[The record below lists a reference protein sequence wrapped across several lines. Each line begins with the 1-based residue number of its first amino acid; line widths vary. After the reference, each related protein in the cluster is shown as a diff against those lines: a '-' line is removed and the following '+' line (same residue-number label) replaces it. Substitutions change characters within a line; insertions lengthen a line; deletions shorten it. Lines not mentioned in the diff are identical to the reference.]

1 MIWGYIDDGAE
12 DNVSLR
18 RNREAFGRYALRQ
31 RVLSSSVEPNMQ
43 VTIAGIP
50 LSLPVLTAPTGMTGL
65 AHWTGELSV
74 ARAAERAGTRAV
86 ISNAASYSLAEIGTG
101 TRENHWFQLYPWG
114 NDRHHA
120 QVMLDRAR
128 AAGFHAL
135 FVTVDVPVIGA
146 RESDMRHGMGVPPT
160 LTPGRILDGL
170 LHYRWSYRLLR
181 HGRSSIRNLVDS
193 GGARAAV
200 ESAAAL
206 HRLIYPGMGWGD
218 IKWLRD
224 RWQGPIFVKGILD
237 PEDAV
242 QAVDHGADGVVVSNH
257 GGRQL
262 DGALGALD
270 ALPEVVSAV
279 GNRAQVLLD
288 GGIRRGTD
296 VIKALALGASAVLIG
311 RPAMYGLAV
320 HGEQGVSAILD
331 ILRTEIGR
339 NLTLMG
345 CPDVRDLTRDHLVL
359 PPSNS

>member
-1 MIWGYIDDGAE
+1 
-12 DNVSLR
+12 
-18 RNREAFGRYALRQ
+18 
-31 RVLSSSVEPNMQ
+31 
-43 VTIAGIP
+43 
-50 LSLPVLTAPTGMTGL
+50 
-65 AHWTGELSV
+65 
-74 ARAAERAGTRAV
+74 
-86 ISNAASYSLAEIGTG
+86 
-101 TRENHWFQLYPWG
+101 
-114 NDRHHA
+114 
-120 QVMLDRAR
+120 
-128 AAGFHAL
+128 
-135 FVTVDVPVIGA
+135 
-146 RESDMRHGMGVPPT
+146 
-160 LTPGRILDGL
+160 
-170 LHYRWSYRLLR
+170 
-181 HGRSSIRNLVDS
+181 
-193 GGARAAV
+193 
-200 ESAAAL
+200 
-206 HRLIYPGMGWGD
+206 MGWGD